1 MSNSSVVVGIDGSSH
16 GRAALQ
22 WAANEANLRKCE
34 LLVIHAFDSP
44 WSYWSGPTAAV
55 PMEDVEKEQQR
66 LLAAELDVVTGQFP
80 GLTVNSEIVN
90 DFAARTLIDRSEDAA
105 LVVVGSRGKGG
116 FSGLLLGSV
125 SQQVVQH
132 AHCPVVVVH
141 EDQQS

>member
-44 WSYWSGPTAAV
+44 WNYWSGPTAAV